1 MNDHRRIRV
10 FVSSTYLDNKVRRD
24 LVKEAILEAG
34 MDFVGM
40 ERFEASEQ
48 NSLEESLRHLA
59 DADLLLGIVGTR
71 YGSIPEGKEHSYTE
85 IEHRAAEHRLV
96 FKLEPGSVD
105 PNRDFDP
112 GLDRW
117 KKQELRDKFLAWIE
131 REQLVRTF
139 CDNDLQLKVTK
150 ALNKWR
156 EDRAGAERG
165 GSSKAAPSGPSGRA
179 RERALEV
186 KPADAAAMRLQ
197 QDITNFR
204 ATVATKFAAITLA
217 GFETNK
223 VRMPIGLDDLYVEL
237 RASVGRRYGDEDG
250 KGGKGSGMEPGEH
263 EREIKLRT
271 AFDRG
276 GRKHAIRGVV
286 LLGEPGSGKTT
297 HLKRL
302 AYVLATKSDEV
313 PGLPEGVVPI
323 FLPLRNLEPEMKSLR
338 DLIDGEYRS
347 EFSKL
352 STNFAAK
359 LIKGAPILYLLDG
372 LDEVSAT
379 RRVEIKKWIQNGHDN
394 SDHQSYFLVSSRFAG
409 YTPDV
414 RLGDEF
420 LELHLR
426 PMNIEESRTFIHK
439 WYTAVETSVAN
450 DLERGRRTAASQTK
464 DLLKILDDQQSR
476 SRRLAELVGNPLLLT
491 ALCLVHR
498 DRARLPERRVELY
511 EECVNVLIELW
522 RSAKKLH
529 ISVDA
534 KTARQILQPMAYW
547 LHEEEKRTRATA
559 MELEPILGP
568 ALAKA
573 RCSVHDVETFLQTI
587 RDESGLLTGFSHQD
601 YGFLHLGFQEYLA
614 AREFRSLAFQNPQ
627 NPAEP
632 LEPLLDHFGE
642 SWWREVTMLLL
653 ALEDPYIF
661 EPFFSAL
668 VERSRFVTERE
679 TLDLCLE
686 EAGGYTSAPFVKLL
700 EKPGGKDRE
709 LWERQEV
716 AAQIL
721 KKRDPSALAALGS
734 ILRRHPWEKLR
745 TFAAI
750 RTSRGSSGGRRN
762 LRFLE
767 FVTIPA
773 GEFDMGSPEAEKGRA
788 SREGPIHRVH
798 LDSFQLAVTQVTNG
812 QYQQFLAETKQG
824 APGYWSDRNYNQTA
838 QPVVGVTWGDAF
850 EFCSWLGCG
859 ARLPTEA
866 EWEYACRAGNQ
877 SRFWSGDSDADLARV
892 GWCNDNSNGR
902 LHPVGEL
909 PPNHFGLRDM
919 HGNVWEW
926 CSDWFGA
933 YGPEMQI
940 NPQGPLSGSGRVVRG
955 GSFWDQARWCRAA
968 FRNGFGPS
976 YRGNDL
982 GFRVALSLP
991 SS

>member
-1 MNDHRRIRV
+1 M
-10 FVSSTYLDNKVRRD
+10 
-24 LVKEAILEAG
+24 KEAILEAG

-59 DADLLLGIVGTR
+59 EADLLLGIIGTR

-85 IEHRAAEHRLV
+85 SEHRAAKHRLV

-112 GLDRW
+112 GPDRW

-156 EDRAGAERG
+156 ADRAGAEREASG
-165 GSSKAAPSGPSGRA
+165 KAAPSGPSGRA
-179 RERALEV
+179 PGSKLEAKSV
-186 KPADAAAMRLQ
+186 DAAAIRLQ

-237 RASVGRRYGDEDG
+237 RASVGRRYGDEDR

-263 EREIKLRT
+263 EREIRLRS

-394 SDHQSYFLVSSRFAG
+394 SDHQSFFLVSSRFAG

-426 PMNIEESRTFIHK
+426 PMNPEESRTFIHK

-511 EECVNVLIELW
+511 EECINVLIELW

-547 LHEEEKRTRATA
+547 LHQEEKRTRATA

-573 RCSVHDVETFLQTI
+573 RCSVHDAETFLQTI
-587 RDESGLLTGFSHQD
+587 RDESGLLTGFSHQE

-627 NPAEP
+627 HPAEP
-632 LEPLLDHFGE
+632 LNPLLDHFGE

-686 EAGGYTSAPFVKLL
+686 EAGGYTSAPFIKLL
-700 EKPGGKDRE
+700 EKPGGKNRE

-721 KKRDPSALAALGS
+721 KKRDPSALAALAS
-734 ILRRHPWEKLR
+734 ILRSHPSENLR
-745 TFAAI
+745 AFVEEP
-750 RTSRGSSGGRRN
+750 RSRGPSGGRRR
-762 LRFLE
+762 LRSLE
-767 FVTIPA
+767 FVTIRA
-773 GEFDMGSPEAEKGRA
+773 GESDMGSPDSEAGRE
-788 SREGPIHRVH
+788 SWEGPVHRVQ
-798 LDSFQLAVTQVTNG
+798 LNAFQLAVTPVTNG
-812 QYQQFLAETKQG
+812 QYQEFLAETKRA
-824 APGYWSDRNYNQTA
+824 APKFWSDRNYNQTA
-838 QPVVGVTWGDAF
+838 QPVVGVDWDDAV
-850 EFCSWLGCG
+850 EFCSWLDNG

-866 EWEYACRAGNQ
+866 EWEYACRAGSQ
-877 SRFWSGDSDADLARV
+877 SRYWRGDSEEDLAKV
-892 GWCNDNSNGR
+892 GWFVGNSEYR
-902 LHPVGEL
+902 LHAVGEL
-909 PPNHFGLRDM
+909 PPNPFGLYDM

-926 CSDWFGA
+926 CRDWFGNNDRA
-933 YGPEMQI
+933 KQK
-940 NPQGPLSGSGRVVRG
+940 NPPGRGSGPGRVIRG
-955 GSFWDQARWCRAA
+955 G
-968 FRNGFGPS
+968 GFGFDARGCRSAYRNWNDPS
-976 YRGNDL
+976 SRRNNL